1 MPPIRWIWTRYTSI
15 GTISTVSAPSKL
27 GCWRED
33 EASGDSQIRW
43 RYSLE
48 GVWPKQS
55 RLGFDDL
62 ESLVACV
69 EGDLAERTRGGIV
82 PGGMIAE
89 QVGVQ
94 QILVASVDF
103 YEDAE
108 HDLDWPV
115 FMQFPS
121 DSLLRGQQVLIVDDV
136 WYRGKEIVS
145 VTERVEQ
152 AGGRPTSVVLHYK
165 PKFSR
170 FKDKA
175 PDFYVAE
182 TEDWIIYP
190 WEIDRSFL
198 QL

>member
-1 MPPIRWIWTRYTSI
+1 MSDVKKVYLSWTDVDNL
-15 GTISTVSAPSKL
+15 ISCELVPRL
-27 GCWRED
+27 
-33 EASGDSQIRW
+33 
-43 RYSLE
+43 
-48 GVWPKQS
+48 QS
-55 RLGFDDL
+55 NDYDI
-62 ESLVACV
+62 VIAI
-69 EGDLAERTRGGIV
+69 TRGGIV

-89 QVGVQ
+89 QLGVQ

-108 HDLDWPV
+108 HNLDWPV

-121 DSLLRGQQVLIVDDV
+121 DSLLRRQQVLIVDDV

-170 FKDKA
+170 VKDKA
-175 PDFYVAE
+175 PDFYAAE

-190 WEIDRSFL
+190 WEVDRSFL

>member
-1 MPPIRWIWTRYTSI
+1 MNDLKKVYLSWTDVDNL
-15 GTISTVSAPSKL
+15 ISCELVP
-27 GCWRED
+27 
-33 EASGDSQIRW
+33 
-43 RYSLE
+43 
-48 GVWPKQS
+48 
-55 RLGFDDL
+55 RLQNNNYN
-62 ESLVACV
+62 VVIAI
-69 EGDLAERTRGGIV
+69 TRGGIV

-89 QVGVQ
+89 QLGIQ

-103 YEDAE
+103 YEDPE
-108 HDLDWPV
+108 YDFNWPV

-152 AGGRPTSVVLHYK
+152 AGGRPTSAVLHYK
-165 PKFSR
+165 SKFSQ
-170 FKDKA
+170 FEDKA
-175 PDFYVAE
+175 PDFYAAE

-190 WEIDRSFL
+190 WEVDRSVL